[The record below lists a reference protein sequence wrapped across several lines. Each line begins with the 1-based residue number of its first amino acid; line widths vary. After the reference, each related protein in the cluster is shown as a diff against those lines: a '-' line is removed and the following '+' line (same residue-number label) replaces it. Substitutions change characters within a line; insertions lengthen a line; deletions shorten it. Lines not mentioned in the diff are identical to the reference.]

1 MPPPSPRDR
10 SQPLEAN
17 ILLTATFCLLAA
29 GAVMVYSASSAK
41 TLLQHQGDGTSYLI
55 RYVIFG
61 AIGLVLMQVIARHGL
76 KVIAELTGPFLAA
89 CIAMQFLVL
98 IPGIGVSVNG
108 SRRWLGAG
116 PLQFQP
122 SELMKLALLLYVVK
136 VLATRPK
143 IIREGRLLVPLAG
156 VCCVGVGLVATKD
169 IGTALVIA
177 MTLSAILVAAGMPLR
192 YLGMLIAGGAVLVL
206 LMAVVEPYRMQRL
219 SSFMNPWADAQNTG
233 LQAVQG
239 QIALGSGGFF
249 GRGLGESVQKVFYLP
264 EAHTDF
270 ILAIIGEELGVVGVS
285 VVLFLY
291 GLIAYA
297 GLRVAKGAQGAYGKL
312 LAVGLTSMILCQGL
326 LNVFTVLG
334 MAPVTGVPLPFI
346 SYGST
351 NLVVLLMG
359 MGLLINVAQGGVA
372 HVRAVPG
379 SRSDAESVD
388 RRRRDSRPRGARAG
402 SGRRAAG

>member
-1 MPPPSPRDR
+1 MPSPPARDR

-29 GAVMVYSASSAK
+29 GAVMVYSASSAR
-41 TLLQHQGDGTSYLI
+41 TLLQGQGDDAGFLI
-55 RYVIFG
+55 RYLIFG
-61 AIGLVLMQVIARHGL
+61 GVGLVLMQLISRHGL
-76 KVIAELTGPFLAA
+76 QRVAQLTIPLLGVAILL
-89 CIAMQFLVL
+89 QLLVL
-98 IPGIGVSVNG
+98 VPGIGVEVNG
-108 SRRWLGAG
+108 SRRWIGRGA
-116 PLQFQP
+116 LRFQP
-122 SELMKLALLLYVVK
+122 SELLKFALLLYVVRT
-136 VLATRPK
+136 LAVRPK
-143 IIREGRLLVPLAG
+143 IVMSPRLLVPMAT
-156 VCCVGVGLVATKD
+156 VCGFAMALVAMKD

-177 MTLSAILVAAGMPLR
+177 MVLSAVLIAAGMPLR
-192 YLGMLIAGGAVLVL
+192 YLGVMAGAGAMLIL

-219 SSFMNPWADAQNTG
+219 TSFLNPWADAQNSG
-233 LQAVQG
+233 HQAVQG
-239 QIALGSGGFF
+239 QIALGSGGLT
-249 GRGLGESVQKVFYLP
+249 GRGIGAGIAKVNYLP

-270 ILAIIGEELGVVGVS
+270 ILAVIGEELGVVGIS

-312 LAVGLTSMILCQGL
+312 LATGVTSMILCQGL

-351 NLVVLLMG
+351 NLMVLLAS
-359 MGLLINVAQGGVA
+359 MGLLLNIARGGVA

-379 SRSDAESVD
+379 SRTHVESPD
-388 RRRRDSRPRGARAG
+388 RRRGNSRTRGARPG
-402 SGRRAAG
+402 GRRRATG